1 MIRVNRWLLSILA
14 VLYSLLHAVI
24 GSFWVAQY
32 HESFTAIFAI
42 VLYLIVTLTTIGLY
56 RGTRLPSLHA
66 WTAVLL
72 GLLVP
77 LLAQS
82 QLDSSHFGDYST
94 WYVNGIG
101 TLLAV
106 IAIREHV
113 LLALVGVALES
124 VIVASWAGWNNFFA
138 TGLLGPIMI
147 VAGAAV
153 VTVGLRRA
161 SDETKRYSDQ
171 TTLAMAEAAALQAA
185 GEQRARLLRLT
196 LDKALPMLRRIAQ
209 PIELTQEEKFEAR
222 LLEAAL
228 RDEIRGKGLIGDV
241 TRAAIDRARRR
252 GVSVSV
258 LDEGGVENLEAD
270 ELERLHA
277 RLAGELDRLASGRVT
292 IRSPREEEWLLTI
305 AAFGDDSNV
314 PSLWLRLSRGEL
326 ND

>member
-14 VLYSLLHAVI
+14 VLYTALHAVI

-32 HESFTAIFAI
+32 DESFTAVLAI
-42 VLYLIVTLTTIGLY
+42 VLYLVVTLSTIFLY
-56 RGTRLPSLHA
+56 RGTRLPSPHA
-66 WTAVLL
+66 WVAVAL

-77 LLAQS
+77 VLAQS
-82 QLDSSHFGDYST
+82 QLDPSHFGDYST
-94 WYVNGIG
+94 WYVVGIG
-101 TLLAV
+101 TLFAV

-113 LLALVGVALES
+113 VLAVVAVALES
-124 VIVASWAGWNNFFA
+124 IIVSSWAGWGNFFA

-171 TTLAMAEAAALQAA
+171 TTLAMAESAALQAA

-196 LDKALPMLRRIAQ
+196 LDKALPMLRRIAE
-209 PIELTQEEKFEAR
+209 PVELSDEEKLEAR

-258 LDEGGVENLEAD
+258 LDEGGVANLEPD
-270 ELERLHA
+270 ELENLHI
-277 RLAGELDRLASGRVT
+277 RLAAELDGISSGRVT

-305 AAFGDDSNV
+305 AAFADDSNV

-326 ND
+326 SN